1 MDEQTNPNKV
11 EGLHHLAICTSN
23 MKDQIEFFEE
33 KVKDSGNYFNE
44 SSLKDWDI
52 QYGLKQYQN
61 L

>member
-1 MDEQTNPNKV
+1 MEPARSK
-11 EGLHHLAICTSN
+11 
-23 MKDQIEFFEE
+23 KDQIEFFEE